1 MTEETPAL
9 KRIDHIG
16 VVVDDLERV
25 SGFLRDVLGLQLSR
39 TLDDPERRVRANFFR
54 CGDVDIELVELGDPA
69 AREQR
74 LGQST
79 ARVEHIAIE
88 VDDIAATA
96 GQLGERG
103 VRMNT
108 DEPVRGA
115 PTLSYWSLPQT
126 SGGIMLQLLQ
136 RIQT

>member
-16 VVVDDLERV
+16 VIVDDLERV

-39 TLDDPERRVRANFFR
+39 TLEDPERRVRANFFR

-69 AREQR
+69 ARERR

-108 DEPVRGA
+108 DQPVRGG

-136 RIQT
+136 RLQT

>member
-16 VVVDDLERV
+16 VIVDDLERV

-39 TLDDPERRVRANFFR
+39 TLEDPERRVRANFFR

-74 LGQST
+74 LGQNT

-108 DEPVRGA
+108 DAPVRGG

-136 RIQT
+136 RLQA